1 HSCAVLS
8 AQVAMVHPYL
18 SRDAAAERDDNFVK
32 FCESLARTPAM
43 FTLEKSATSP
53 QYQYELA
60 DKLQQLSKGTPVH
73 LGPDPF
79 TEFIRC
85 CDRVKTRLPAHLRT
99 ALAQRKADAKARRKL
114 HSRVVAKLRLK
125 ETLDRDKVAALKAR
139 TTQYDV
145 KKLNKPYPH
154 EFKWVCEDKKSMT
167 GWGPSI
173 RKGKQADE
181 RKKRRGMHT
190 LKPDKLQLVVSV
202 GESAMIRDADSGDL
216 IAVVVR
222 GFCEDH
228 EILDSTNLT
237 VTDAC
242 DAKRNVRKEDQGT
255 LVMAG
260 YTAGALSAATFDW
273 TRNILSKKH
282 SESFIHKLE
291 LAVSSSFTLFYNK
304 MRAVLPAEL
313 LADYEQYLE
322 TNGFPRMDA
331 NGMMGAGADGRGEY
345 YVQKGSDTIVF
356 RHEKLAPPAGV
367 MGTNYT
373 RSIHWERAPHKYAY
387 SWTTN
392 RTTEVGGHFYIATY
406 GIKIEQSA
414 NTFIAWQPR
423 HAHGTSLIGHKPPA
437 KNSRPPFAQQGL
449 SFVSSMRLASTWQK
463 YKASKISVQQAVEE
477 YAEGLELDIEA

>member
-1 HSCAVLS
+1 V
-8 AQVAMVHPYL
+8 Q
-18 SRDAAAERDDNFVK
+18 
-32 FCESLARTPAM
+32 
-43 FTLEKSATSP
+43 
-53 QYQYELA
+53 
-60 DKLQQLSKGTPVH
+60 
-73 LGPDPF
+73 
-79 TEFIRC
+79 
-85 CDRVKTRLPAHLRT
+85 
-99 ALAQRKADAKARRKL
+99 
-114 HSRVVAKLRLK
+114 
-125 ETLDRDKVAALKAR
+125 
-139 TTQYDV
+139 
-145 KKLNKPYPH
+145 
-154 EFKWVCEDKKSMT
+154 
-167 GWGPSI
+167 
-173 RKGKQADE
+173 
-181 RKKRRGMHT
+181 
-190 LKPDKLQLVVSV
+190 
-202 GESAMIRDADSGDL
+202 
-216 IAVVVR
+216 
-222 GFCEDH
+222 
-228 EILDSTNLT
+228 
-237 VTDAC
+237 
-242 DAKRNVRKEDQGT
+242 KEDQGT

-331 NGMMGAGADGRGEY
+331 NGTMGAGADGRGEY

-367 MGTNYT
+367 MGTNYA